1 MDSACLY
8 VLGSLGDLMIRPAA
22 YGYLA
27 WFGVWL
33 LVLLG
38 FLLQRGAN
46 LARRRPIRFLPVGI
60 CLLVLLYSEGRWNRW
75 ISFSGDGA
83 GFLPTERLAAYALL
97 FLCLPVLLGA
107 ILALVAGRLFTNRS
121 GG

>member
-8 VLGSLGDLMIRPAA
+8 VLGSLGGLMVHPAS
-22 YGYLA
+22 YGYLT
-27 WFGVWL
+27 WFSVLL

-60 CLLVLLYSEGRWNRW
+60 CLLVILYSEGRWNRW
-75 ISFSGDGA
+75 ISFPGDGA
-83 GFLPTERLAAYALL
+83 GFLPTERMAAYALL
-97 FLCLPVLLGA
+97 FLCLPMLLGA
-107 ILALVAGRLFTNRS
+107 VLALAAKWIFSNRS